1 MTILQYYQK
10 VHNLSI
16 RESNKVSNLKLISN
30 DLYDVQIEQCYN
42 IEVGEHT
49 NLTTEE
55 LRKLE
60 WLLMDPLDRTGL
72 SQKKYLEKKNNSV
85 LIEIG
90 PR

>member
-1 MTILQYYQK
+1 MTILQYYRK

-16 RESNKVSNLKLISN
+16 RESNKVSNLKIISK
-30 DLYDVQIEQCYN
+30 DLYDVRIEQCYY
-42 IEVGEHT
+42 IDTGEHS
-49 NLTTEE
+49 NLSVEE

-60 WLLMDPLDRTGL
+60 WLLMDPLHPTEL
-72 SQKKYLEKKNNSV
+72 SQNAFLEKKSQSI